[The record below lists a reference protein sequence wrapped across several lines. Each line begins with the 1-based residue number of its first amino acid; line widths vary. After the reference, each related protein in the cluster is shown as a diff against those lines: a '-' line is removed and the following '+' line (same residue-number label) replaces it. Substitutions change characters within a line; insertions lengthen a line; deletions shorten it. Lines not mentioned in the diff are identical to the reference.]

1 MARSSLETPRPPAS
15 STTLSARGWR
25 RHWKANRAPVSARC
39 YGKEE
44 STQTFSDPAGDQRS
58 TADITSIK
66 VIEYCEGAIGIELTL
81 SGPPE
86 LTTNGPLIALDLDQN
101 PDTGSAFDGT
111 EVEFVYGPDTEGG
124 PGFYRADGW
133 DFRRAKRV
141 PGCCSSGFGVH
152 RLFLGFSRKA
162 LGLKPN
168 VGFNIVASSVANHPD
183 TAPDVGTFNYQRVQ
197 GTPAPPSARTGA
209 RPRCSP
215 LTPPVSVAGTRR

>member
-1 MARSSLETPRPPAS
+1 MRASSSTSSRGNTGSLASGRSRSSSRMRMARSSLETPRPPAS
-15 STTLSARGWR
+15 STTLSARAGAVIESQPR
-25 RHWKANRAPVSARC
+25 PVSARC

-58 TADITSIK
+58 TADTTSIK

-141 PGCCSSGFGVH
+141 PWMLFVGIRRAQAVP
-152 RLFLGFSRKA
+152 RLQPQS
-162 LGLKPN
+162 
-168 VGFNIVASSVANHPD
+168 
-183 TAPDVGTFNYQRVQ
+183 
-197 GTPAPPSARTGA
+197 
-209 RPRCSP
+209 
-215 LTPPVSVAGTRR
+215 AGTEAQRRF